1 MRDARVRV
9 PVKGRGRSGWRVAFD
24 EEYLKPGNAGA
35 IRTAEHFRECV
46 DRVPTKRVKL
56 VEWVIF

>member
-1 MRDARVRV
+1 
-9 PVKGRGRSGWRVAFD
+9 VAFD